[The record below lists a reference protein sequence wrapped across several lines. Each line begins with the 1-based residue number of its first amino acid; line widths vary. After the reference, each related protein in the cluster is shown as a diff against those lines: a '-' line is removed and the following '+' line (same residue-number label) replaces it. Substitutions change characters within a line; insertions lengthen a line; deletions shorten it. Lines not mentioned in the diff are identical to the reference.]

1 MPIFAPLDKPPPP
14 APEVEVEALGASDVV
29 ELVWPAA
36 AVREAVLVLV
46 SELEVSPELELELVV
61 VVDDVDTRST

>member
-1 MPIFAPLDKPPPP
+1 M
-14 APEVEVEALGASDVV
+14 EALGASDVV